1 VSAVVKGVPRALRP
15 MRAEDLDS
23 IMAIELRAYE
33 FPWTTGIFQDC
44 LRHGYCM
51 WLYEDQG
58 DVMAYGV
65 MQVAAGEAHLLN
77 LCVAPEQRRSGLGR
91 RLLLHL
97 IEIARRH
104 GADTFLLEVR
114 PSNHA
119 ALELYRAQ
127 HFNEV
132 GLRRNYYPTSDGR
145 EDALILARAL

>member
-1 VSAVVKGVPRALRP
+1 MQMQDVA
-15 MRAEDLDS
+15 D
-23 IMAIELRAYE
+23 IMEIERRAYE
-33 FPWTTGIFQDC
+33 FPWTEGIFLDC
-44 LRHGYCM
+44 LRYGYCM
-51 WLYEDQG
+51 WLCEERG
-58 DVMAYGV
+58 EVLAYGV

-77 LCVAPEQRRSGLGR
+77 LCVTPEFRRSGLGR

-127 HFNEV
+127 GFNEV
-132 GLRRNYYPTSDGR
+132 GLRRNYYPASDGR
-145 EDALILARAL
+145 EDALILARTL